1 MATTM
6 ETNHAVMKAVT
17 GMLYTELLD
26 AIGRHYPDMF
36 DVRAWEMDCTLQG
49 LGAQNNLMLYLTVI
63 NTMGVKDEFINELMK
78 VASQQQEGL
87 GSSAGTVSTIACVDD
102 YDLESDSTYMMSL
115 ACNTTRSCVF
125 DLECK
130 DGEDDGE
137 QCPRGV

>member
-1 MATTM
+1 
-6 ETNHAVMKAVT
+6 
-17 GMLYTELLD
+17 
-26 AIGRHYPDMF
+26 
-36 DVRAWEMDCTLQG
+36 MDCTLQG

-78 VASQQQEGL
+78 VASQQQEEL